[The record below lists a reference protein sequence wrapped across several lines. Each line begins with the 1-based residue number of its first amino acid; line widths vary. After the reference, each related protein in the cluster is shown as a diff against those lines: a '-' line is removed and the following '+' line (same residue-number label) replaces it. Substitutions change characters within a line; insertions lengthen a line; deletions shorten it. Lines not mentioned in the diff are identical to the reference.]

1 MDIAVTAKLVRGWVD
16 ETGQLLRESLSN
28 TSIVV
33 EEKSHPSDLVT
44 EMDRFIEA
52 FYVEKIRKEFPDH
65 HIIGEEGSYGE
76 IKNMDGYVWIIDP
89 IDGTLNYV
97 KQKRNFCSMIALYK
111 DGVGIFSFIND
122 VINNDIYY
130 AIKGK
135 GAYCNDKQL
144 ESITSYHLG
153 EGLVALNTKMVM
165 LKPTLSRKIIQ
176 EALGVRLI
184 GSAGLEMV
192 QVITNR
198 VSAYVTT
205 PLNFWDVAP
214 GIMIASELGLKYSRT
229 DDSPIK
235 MLEKNPIIVA
245 NKHTHQEIINI
256 MKSN

>member
-1 MDIAVTAKLVRGWVD
+1 MNIDVTAKLVQEWV
-16 ETGQLLRESLSN
+16 EEAGQLLRESLSN

-33 EEKSHPSDLVT
+33 EEKSQPSDLVT

-52 FYVEKIRKEFPDH
+52 FYVEKILKQFPNH
-65 HIIGEEGSYGE
+65 QILAEEGNYGE
-76 IKNMDGYVWIIDP
+76 VTNMGGYVWIIDP

-97 KQKRNFCSMIALYK
+97 KQKSNFCSMIALYK

-122 VINNDIYY
+122 VIHEDVYY

-135 GAYCNDKQL
+135 GVYCNNKRL
-144 ESITSYHLG
+144 EPSMPHHLNK
-153 EGLVALNTKMVM
+153 GLVALNTKMVM
-165 LKPTLSRKIIQ
+165 LKPALSKRIIR

-184 GSAGLEMV
+184 GSAGLEMI

-205 PLNFWDVAP
+205 PLNFWDIAP
-214 GIMIASELGLKYSRT
+214 GIMIASELGLKYSRI
-229 DDSPIK
+229 DGSPIE

-245 NKHTHQEIINI
+245 NKETHQDIVSI
-256 MKSN
+256 MNFF